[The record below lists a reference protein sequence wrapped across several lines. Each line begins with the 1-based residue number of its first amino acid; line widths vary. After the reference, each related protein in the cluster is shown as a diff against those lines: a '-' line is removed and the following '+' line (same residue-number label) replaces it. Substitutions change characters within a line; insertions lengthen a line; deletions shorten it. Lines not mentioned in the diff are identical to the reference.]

1 MAWIA
6 TGMIVGGGMSYMA
19 SRSSSKNQ
27 LRAQR
32 ETNDA
37 NAAMAQMAN
46 EMEMERY
53 FQSRGAAMGATYEEL
68 TTRPTRKATQ
78 EDINNG
84 KAGTVG
90 EEIENEDYDPNLSM
104 FNADGTSKTSA
115 VLPLYLSDMEQE
127 MGGNIEDKYQGI
139 SRAYDGVGEFN
150 RVQGLRQGMAGAEQG
165 MIDTVNNV
173 YSGQE
178 LSNTNAYLDDILNT
192 RTQGVGSVQAA
203 QLDGLAGK
211 NQARALGNTAVAS
224 ARLTGASDIGLART
238 DGTDGVASA
247 RLDGSQNLGGVR
259 LVGENMVGDA
269 RTTGANLNTTARM
282 MGLGE
287 VQSARDSM
295 SRAQA
300 QAILNEGQRNAA
312 RADFTGR
319 TGIVGNSGN
328 AQAQTLAALMN
339 AYTNAGVNAGN
350 NRLLNAQ
357 DASAVYLAN
366 AQDLGQAGIDNAAG
380 MRDALNLNAQDYR
393 TDLVSNASDR
403 KADAVANAQDLDAA
417 RLANAGDLRT
427 EYMDSAIDRNAI
439 DVSAARDLAKVNE
452 QGALEKFAA
461 YEQDVKNRKDFSQVG
476 SALNNIANNSTIGM
490 GNVFAPENATSSAL
504 GNAGM
509 KIGAGAMPE
518 VNVPAYTA
526 PVKTSGWEHAGAAIQ
541 GGLSGAMLGKSLAG
555 TFGGAR
561 PLSIGGD
568 VTGAGTSY
576 YIPGTDQYT
585 IPY

>member
-6 TGMIVGGGMSYMA
+6 TGMVVSGGINYMA
-19 SRSSSKNQ
+19 SKSASKNQ

-37 NAAMAQMAN
+37 NARMAQMAN

-78 EDINNG
+78 EDIDNG
-84 KAGTVG
+84 KAGAIG
-90 EEIENEDYDPNLSM
+90 EEIENEEYDPELSM
-104 FNADGTSKTSA
+104 FSEDGSSKTSA
-115 VLPLYLSDMEQE
+115 VLPLYLSDMERE
-127 MGGNIEDKYQGI
+127 MGANIEDKYQGI
-139 SRAYDGVGEFN
+139 SEAYDGVGEFN
-150 RVQGLRQGMAGAEQG
+150 RVQELRQGMAGAEQG
-165 MIDTVNNV
+165 MVDTVNNV

-192 RTQGVGSVQAA
+192 RTQGVNSVKAA

-211 NQARALGNTAVAS
+211 NAARTLGNTAVAS
-224 ARLTGASDIGLART
+224 SRLTGASEIGLART

-247 RLDGSQNLGGVR
+247 RLDGSQNLGAVR
-259 LVGENMVGDA
+259 LVGENMVGNA
-269 RTTGANLNTTARM
+269 RNTGANLNTTARM

-287 VQSARDSM
+287 VQDARDSI
-295 SRAQA
+295 SQAQA

-357 DASAVYLAN
+357 DASDVYLAN
-366 AQDLGQAGIDNAAG
+366 AQDIGQAGIDNASG

-403 KADAVANAQDLDAA
+403 KADSVANAQGLDLA
-417 RLANAGDLRT
+417 RVANAEDLRT
-427 EYMDSAIDRNAI
+427 EYMDSAIDKNAI
-439 DVSAARDLAKVNE
+439 DVGAAKDLAKVSE

-461 YEQDVKNRKDFSQVG
+461 YEQNLKNKKDFSQVG
-476 SALNNIANNSTIGM
+476 SALNNIANNSTAGM
-490 GNVFAPENATSSAL
+490 GNVYAPENATSSAL

-509 KIGAGAMPE
+509 KIGLGAMPE
-518 VNVPAYTA
+518 ANVPAYTA

-541 GGLSGAMLGKSLAG
+541 GGLSGAMLANGLAG
-555 TFGGAR
+555 SFGGGR
-561 PLSIGGD
+561 PTTIGAD
-568 VTGAGTSY
+568 VTGGAPSH

-585 IPY
+585 I